1 MEMYISILMDRPI
14 DKDLHYISPGGFAFD
29 FGGKVIAFDF
39 VCYAGSINQEN
50 PRLVDFVM
58 MDLDISSFPDA
69 KILNNKE
76 ALEDIRGI
84 DECFVY
90 TGEYNEPEIHPERI
104 NYIKF
109 ELDGEFY
116 PVPECVLREYNITL
130 AGDLRK
136 MKEIENMESLPQQD
150 SFKFFYSYEYESA
163 KAFAIENNYHMIWG
177 SDNQGLNGD
186 TYVVYNRAD
195 NLPQYLRNYALS
207 EEARGA
213 DKLQINEE
221 AAPVKKRGR

>member
-29 FGGKVIAFDF
+29 FGGKVIEFDF

-76 ALEDIRGI
+76 SLEDIRGI

-116 PVPECVLREYNITL
+116 PVPEHVLNKYNLVLEKELKETKETETVQEADAIP
-130 AGDLRK
+130 RK
-136 MKEIENMESLPQQD
+136 RMK
-150 SFKFFYSYEYESA
+150 
-163 KAFAIENNYHMIWG
+163 
-177 SDNQGLNGD
+177 
-186 TYVVYNRAD
+186 
-195 NLPQYLRNYALS
+195 
-207 EEARGA
+207 
-213 DKLQINEE
+213 
-221 AAPVKKRGR
+221 GR